1 MRCRKYLIFHGIY
14 PIRNQTF
21 PRAFF
26 YTVIDTGRNLPEH
39 PKQISRLQSRPLAF
53 VRMCLKAALTAKRLI
68 CKKTLAGCDRA
79 VCQPVKPE
87 DRFLLI
93 FFAVKNEQIAG
104 FWQNTGFCSCS
115 LSNLHEQKTEQLCWA
130 KNCTEKLAAA
140 LQHSRLYICIK
151 DKSIRKG
158 DIAYE

>member
-1 MRCRKYLIFHGIY
+1 
-14 PIRNQTF
+14 
-21 PRAFF
+21 
-26 YTVIDTGRNLPEH
+26 
-39 PKQISRLQSRPLAF
+39 
-53 VRMCLKAALTAKRLI
+53 MCLKAALTAKRLI

-115 LSNLHEQKTEQLCWA
+115 LSNLHEQKTEQLSRA
-130 KNCTEKLAAA
+130 KVVWKNNLPHCNIPAYISVFNTRAYARGILHMNRKRFISGLLAAA
-140 LQHSRLYICIK
+140 VLMGAAACDRN
-151 DKSIRKG
+151 
-158 DIAYE
+158 AVP